1 MVPYKRLWACPIHE
15 TLKCKAGAKIRNLY
29 YKKCY
34 CESWQLSL
42 EKAVRSYVQRNVTTS
57 PTQQTSLVASLKG
70 FHNTGQLKLQI
81 YHFDKKEWVF
91 TWLWKY
97 TSAGSNFGICM
108 SIRNRRLRCWKKKT
122 DGNVQL
128 SACLHRASTVQIGL
142 SSENVLPAA
151 QLQLNIILEQHK
163 LYT

>member
-91 TWLWKY
+91 TWYCGNTHQLDQ
-97 TSAGSNFGICM
+97 TSASVWVYATGGLDAGKKNRWQCAAFCM
-108 SIRNRRLRCWKKKT
+108 SSSCQHSADRTKQWERLTGC
-122 DGNVQL
+122 
-128 SACLHRASTVQIGL
+128 STSTKYHFG
-142 SSENVLPAA
+142 A
-151 QLQLNIILEQHK
+151 
-163 LYT
+163 T

>member
-1 MVPYKRLWACPIHE
+1 M
-15 TLKCKAGAKIRNLY
+15 
-29 YKKCY
+29 
-34 CESWQLSL
+34 L
-42 EKAVRSYVQRNVTTS
+42 E
-57 PTQQTSLVASLKG
+57 
-70 FHNTGQLKLQI
+70 
-81 YHFDKKEWVF
+81 
-91 TWLWKY
+91 
-97 TSAGSNFGICM
+97 
-108 SIRNRRLRCWKKKT
+108 KKT